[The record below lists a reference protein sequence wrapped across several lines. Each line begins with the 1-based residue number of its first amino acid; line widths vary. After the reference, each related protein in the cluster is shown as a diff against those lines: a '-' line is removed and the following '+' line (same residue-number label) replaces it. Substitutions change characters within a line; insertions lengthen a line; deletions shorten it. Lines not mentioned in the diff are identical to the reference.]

1 MSRNLVDEWTEPGFE
16 ICLSCP
22 LARCVESSPFCP
34 RQQMLAVQQQETH
47 EDWLTT
53 KQVAARMQVNLH
65 TVNDWVRAG
74 RILSVAEVRDG
85 RRKRLYAPSEI
96 DRWEALWVRP
106 KGAAIAQDIGG
117 LE

>member
-1 MSRNLVDEWTEPGFE
+1 MIDEWTEPGFE
-16 ICLSCP
+16 LCLTCP

-34 RQQMLAVQQQETH
+34 RRMAVQQEPH

-53 KQVAARMQVNLH
+53 QQVAVRMQVNLN
-65 TVNDWVRAG
+65 TVNDWARAG

-85 RRKRLYAPSEI
+85 RRKRLYSPSEI
-96 DRWEALWVRP
+96 ARWEATWTRP
-106 KGAAIAQDIGG
+106 NGG